1 MDCDHG
7 RRKVHDY
14 FLLLLCKSS
23 IWFTEKHIKII
34 LYFFNTSKCTANY
47 FILFDV
53 HIWWFHRSKDFEAM
67 KAWKSAIRPWLIC
80 QYNENTLVDLL
91 SSVIKVKNIRNNNFS
106 RKERDVVIKTSYKFE
121 LGIMSLAVFW
131 LPVQLS
137 IFVNY
142 LLLLLP
148 KVFLL
153 QRLG

>member
-1 MDCDHG
+1 M
-7 RRKVHDY
+7 
-14 FLLLLCKSS
+14 LL
-23 IWFTEKHIKII
+23 TKHVTGLDLMVFFFSCSEFYAKII
-34 LYFFNTSKCTANY
+34 LQGPQ
-47 FILFDV
+47 ILCQKSN
-53 HIWWFHRSKDFEAM
+53 ICIYKINKFHKD
-67 KAWKSAIRPWLIC
+67 K
-80 QYNENTLVDLL
+80 
-91 SSVIKVKNIRNNNFS
+91 KNIRNNNFS

-153 QRLG
+153 GV